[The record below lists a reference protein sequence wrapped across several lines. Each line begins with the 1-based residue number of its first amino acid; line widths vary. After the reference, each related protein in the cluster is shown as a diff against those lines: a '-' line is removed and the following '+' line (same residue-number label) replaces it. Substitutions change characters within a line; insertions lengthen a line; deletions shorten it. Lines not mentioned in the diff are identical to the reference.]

1 MYIFFKEINAV
12 LTCEKFPSV
21 LSVDKMKKENLEYL
35 CNKWEKTII
44 SSDGKFI
51 LSYKLFSSSC
61 NCDNT
66 HNTTFSDFEEYD
78 CYNCGRL
85 KFKKEEDTICYL
97 QNSGTMDCVW
107 TKPAKEIN
115 DTFSLIEV
123 EPNSN
128 IFQWIPFDNGCI
140 FALHIH
146 GETNL
151 LSDANMLSE
160 KSKDKNFYQIFF
172 LEEI

>member
-21 LSVDKMKKENLEYL
+21 LPVDEMKKENLEYL

-44 SSDGKFI
+44 SSDGKFT

-61 NCDNT
+61 DCDNSDYT
-66 HNTTFSDFEEYD
+66 KCSDFKEYD

-85 KFKKEEDTICYL
+85 KFKKEEETICYL

-107 TKPAKEIN
+107 TNPTKKIT
-115 DTFSLIEV
+115 DSFSLIEV
-123 EPNSN
+123 EQNSN
-128 IFQWIPFDNGCI
+128 IYQWVPFDNNFI
-140 FALHIH
+140 FALHVD

-151 LSDANMLSE
+151 LSDSNMLSD
-160 KSKDKNFYQIFF
+160 KSKDKNFYKIPS
-172 LEEI
+172 